1 MLPERLDV
9 ADIHGHTAFLNEE
22 QVHRVIQ
29 SLPCAS
35 ELRNTQ
41 WLIAQLHL
49 VVNWIPKL
57 GNQSW
62 SDDVPL
68 PPWLAEIAFSHYR
81 EEGSSVFP

>member
-9 ADIHGHTAFLNEE
+9 ADIHGHTPSLSEE

-41 WLIAQLHL
+41 GLIAQLHL
-49 VVNWIPKL
+49 PRG
-57 GNQSW
+57 GNPS
-62 SDDVPL
+62 PF
-68 PPWLAEIAFSHYR
+68 ANRAIMIAFLHYR

>member
-9 ADIHGHTAFLNEE
+9 ADIHGHTPSLSEE
-22 QVHRVIQ
+22 QVHRVIE

-41 WLIAQLHL
+41 GLTAQLHL
-49 VVNWIPKL
+49 PRE
-57 GNQSW
+57 GNPS
-62 SDDVPL
+62 PFAN
-68 PPWLAEIAFSHYR
+68 PRIEIVFSHYR